1 MGSQNP
7 GQRAAL
13 PFSVAPRWL
22 WMHDH
27 ARSVS
32 LDQLCY
38 HRIASA
44 ELQVQQTWL
53 FDLAKC
59 HTVKTPAGTSIKMRQ
74 SQPGVIAAFLKDS
87 SRRRGAGGE
96 LQQSRSLL
104 LQRKLQVP
112 DCGCFYT
119 KKQLP
124 CPAGENS
131 NNPRPGV
138 STSVLA
144 WVSASVLIVHAAVSH
159 LSAVQ
164 EPLAGYIAA

>member
-1 MGSQNP
+1 MS
-7 GQRAAL
+7 L
-13 PFSVAPRWL
+13 
-22 WMHDH
+22 D
-27 ARSVS
+27 ARSRS
-32 LDQLCY
+32 FGESGANLS

-59 HTVKTPAGTSIKMRQ
+59 HTVKTPAGTRIKMRQ
-74 SQPGVIAAFLKDS
+74 SQPGVIPTSLNDS

-96 LQQSRSLL
+96 LQQSHSLL

-119 KKQLP
+119 KRSS
-124 CPAGENS
+124 PALLERT
-131 NNPRPGV
+131 PTTPGQESPHC
-138 STSVLA
+138 STTVLA
-144 WVSASVLIVHAAVSH
+144 WVSESVLILHADVSH

-164 EPLAGYIAA
+164 EPLGVYTAA